1 MAAIANWDINQC
13 SDFYSYELF
22 PKKKN
27 LMNCSLFFVYIL
39 GKITSEALYL
49 IYL

>member
-22 PKKKN
+22 PKKKTYE
-27 LMNCSLFFVYIL
+27 L
-39 GKITSEALYL
+39 
-49 IYL
+49 